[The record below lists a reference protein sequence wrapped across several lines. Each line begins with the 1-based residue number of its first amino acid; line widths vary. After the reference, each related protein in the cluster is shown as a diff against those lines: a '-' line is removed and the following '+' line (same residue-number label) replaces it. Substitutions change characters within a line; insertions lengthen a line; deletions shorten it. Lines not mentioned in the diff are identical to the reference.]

1 MAIVKDFR
9 TNRGQPA
16 LHAFIA
22 GVSRYR
28 HLVDGGGALAKNT
41 FGMPQLKTTA
51 AAAWDFYQWLLQ
63 RAQYLPC
70 PLGTVRV
77 LLSPSD
83 DEVSKEPGMEKA
95 KSCTR
100 QEFARHLRDWYNDA
114 CTHGE
119 GFALFYFAGHG
130 LARRL
135 KDQLIL
141 LEDFGNPAEG
151 TLANAVDVN
160 QIHEALV
167 PTIEALDKTPRTQL
181 FIVDACRAK
190 PANFAPDQTVANILD
205 PCLYNC
211 LDDRDAP
218 IFAPIAGTEAFEI
231 EGEGAAFSARLLK
244 CLRGGGAVP
253 VGPGNQSVPQ
263 WAVTVHSLSE
273 ALAYEMAELKHSRG
287 IDIRPN
293 VSGSWRKNAILH
305 RLDKPPAVSVS
316 VEVNPADAVPFVDIK
331 ILNGANAPVYG
342 PAHLSSFPFPSMLPG
357 GYYRVEAVVNPPHSP
372 YVDYSSETID
382 VRPPMPRVFSAKVI

>member
-9 TNRGQPA
+9 TNGGQPA

-22 GVSRYR
+22 GVSFYR

-41 FGMPQLKTTA
+41 FGMSQLKTTA
-51 AAAWDFYQWLLQ
+51 TAAWNFYQWLLQ
-63 RAQYLPC
+63 RAQYVAC

-83 DEVSKEPGMEKA
+83 DEVNKEPGMKEA
-95 KSCTR
+95 ASCTR
-100 QEFARHLRDWYNDA
+100 EQFAKHLRRWYKDA
-114 CTHGE
+114 CAHTE

-167 PTIEALDKTPRTQL
+167 PTAEVLDKTPRTQL

-205 PCLYNC
+205 PCFNNC

-244 CLRGGGAVP
+244 CLESGGAVP
-253 VGPGNQSVPQ
+253 VGPGNGSIPQ

-273 ALAYEMAELKHSRG
+273 ALAYEMYELKRTRG
-287 IDIRPN
+287 VDIRPN
-293 VSGSWRKNAILH
+293 VLGSWRKNAILH
-305 RLDKPPAVSVS
+305 RLDRPPDVHVS
-316 VEVNPADAVPFVDIK
+316 VEVHPAEAVPFVDLK
-331 ILNGANAPVYG
+331 LLNGANTPVYG
-342 PAHLSSFPFPSMLPG
+342 PARLSSLPFPNTLPG

-372 YVDYSSETID
+372 YVNYSSETID
-382 VRPPMPRVFSAKVI
+382 VRPPMPRVFPAKVI